1 MSILTLEFENQLWD
15 IGQIPA
21 GVDEAGRG
29 PLAGPVVAASVIL
42 SKENPID
49 GLNDSKALT
58 PQKRSLLYDI
68 ISEKSVSFAVGII
81 ENDVIDQINIL
92 QSTIKAMESS
102 ILGLTVK
109 PDLVYI
115 DGNRPTTLE
124 IRQQTIVK
132 GDTKCQSIAA
142 ASIIAKVT
150 RDRIMEK
157 LHEIYPQYGFLKH
170 KGYPTIAHYEAI
182 KMYGPSPV
190 HRLSFKGVKIN

>member
-102 ILGLTVK
+102 ILGLTIK

-170 KGYPTIAHYEAI
+170 KGYPTKAHYEAI

-190 HRLSFKGVKIN
+190 HRLSFKGVIIN

>member
-170 KGYPTIAHYEAI
+170 KGYQTKAHYEAI
-182 KMYGPSPV
+182 RMYGPSPV
-190 HRLSFKGVKIN
+190 HRLSFKGVIIN

>member
-1 MSILTLEFENQLWD
+1 LSILTLEFENQLWD

-182 KMYGPSPV
+182 RMYGPSPV
-190 HRLSFKGVKIN
+190 HRLSFKGVIIN

>member
-150 RDRIMEK
+150 RDRIMENYMRYT
-157 LHEIYPQYGFLKH
+157 HSTDF
-170 KGYPTIAHYEAI
+170 
-182 KMYGPSPV
+182 
-190 HRLSFKGVKIN
+190 

>member
-1 MSILTLEFENQLWD
+1 MSILTLDYENQLWE
-15 IGQIPA
+15 ISKIPA

-58 PQKRSLLYDI
+58 HIKRSELFDI
-68 ISEKSVSFAVGII
+68 ILEKSVSFAVGIV
-81 ENDVIDQINIL
+81 ENDIIDEINIL
-92 QSTIKAMESS
+92 QATIKAMEDS

-124 IRQQTIVK
+124 IKQQTIVK

-150 RDRIMEK
+150 RDRIMEELDK
-157 LHEIYPQYGFLKH
+157 IYPQYGFLKH
-170 KGYPTIAHYEAI
+170 KGYPTKAHYEAI
-182 KMYGPSPV
+182 NRYGPSPV
-190 HRLSFKGVKIN
+190 HRLSFRGVQTN

>member
-1 MSILTLEFENQLWD
+1 LSILTLEFENQLWD

-170 KGYPTIAHYEAI
+170 KGYPTKAHYEAI

-190 HRLSFKGVKIN
+190 HRLSFKGVIIN

>member
-15 IGQIPA
+15 NGQIPA

-170 KGYPTIAHYEAI
+170 KGYPTKAHYEAI

-190 HRLSFKGVKIN
+190 HRLSFKGVIIN

>member
-1 MSILTLEFENQLWD
+1 MPELTLDYENKLWD
-15 IGQIPA
+15 YGKIPA

-42 SKENPID
+42 SRENPVA

-58 PQKRSLLYDI
+58 PGKRSELFDI
-68 ISEKSVSFAVGII
+68 ILEKSVSFAVGIV
-81 ENDVIDQINIL
+81 ENDIIDDINIL
-92 QSTIKAMESS
+92 QATIKAMEES
-102 ILGLTVK
+102 IMGLTVK

-124 IRQQTIVK
+124 IKQQTIVK

-150 RDRIMEK
+150 RDRIMEDLDDK
-157 LHEIYPQYGFLKH
+157 YPQYGFLKH
-170 KGYPTIAHYEAI
+170 KGYPTKAHYEAI
-182 KMYGPSPV
+182 NRYGPSPA
-190 HRLSFKGVKIN
+190 HRLSFRGVRTN

>member
-58 PQKRSLLYDI
+58 PRKRSLLYDI
-68 ISEKSVSFAVGII
+68 ISEKSVSFAVGIV

-170 KGYPTIAHYEAI
+170 KGYPTKAHYEAI

-190 HRLSFKGVKIN
+190 HRLSFKGVIIN

>member
-157 LHEIYPQYGFLKH
+157 LHDIYPQYGFLKH

-190 HRLSFKGVKIN
+190 HRLSFKGVIIN

>member
-1 MSILTLEFENQLWD
+1 MSILSLEYENQLWEN
-15 IGQIPA
+15 GLIPA

-42 SKENPID
+42 SRDNPID

-58 PQKRSLLYDI
+58 PQKRSLLYSI
-68 ISEKSVSFAVGII
+68 ISEKSVSFAVGIV
-81 ENDVIDQINIL
+81 ENEEIDQINIL
-92 QSTIKAMESS
+92 QSTIKAMERS
-102 ILGLTVK
+102 ILGLKIK

-157 LHEIYPQYGFLKH
+157 LHEKYPQYGFLRH
-170 KGYPTIAHYEAI
+170 KGYPTKAHYEAI
-182 KMYGPSPV
+182 RTYGPSPV
-190 HRLSFKGVKIN
+190 HRLSFKGVTEI

>member
-42 SKENPID
+42 SRENPID

-115 DGNRPTTLE
+115 DGNRSTTLE

-170 KGYPTIAHYEAI
+170 KGYPTKAHYEAI

-190 HRLSFKGVKIN
+190 HRLSFKGVIIN

>member
-170 KGYPTIAHYEAI
+170 KGYPTKSHYEAI

-190 HRLSFKGVKIN
+190 HRLSFKGVIIN

>member
-42 SKENPID
+42 SRENPID

-124 IRQQTIVK
+124 IKQQTIVK

-170 KGYPTIAHYEAI
+170 KGYPTKAHYEAI

-190 HRLSFKGVKIN
+190 HRLSFKGVIIN

>member
-1 MSILTLEFENQLWD
+1 
-15 IGQIPA
+15 
-21 GVDEAGRG
+21 
-29 PLAGPVVAASVIL
+29 
-42 SKENPID
+42 
-49 GLNDSKALT
+49 
-58 PQKRSLLYDI
+58 
-68 ISEKSVSFAVGII
+68 
-81 ENDVIDQINIL
+81 
-92 QSTIKAMESS
+92 MESS

-124 IRQQTIVK
+124 IKQQTIVK

-170 KGYPTIAHYEAI
+170 KGYPTKAHYEAI

-190 HRLSFKGVKIN
+190 HRLSFKGVIIN

>member
-58 PQKRSLLYDI
+58 PRKRSLLYDI

-124 IRQQTIVK
+124 IKQQTIVK

-170 KGYPTIAHYEAI
+170 KGYPTKAHYEAI

-190 HRLSFKGVKIN
+190 HRLSFKGVIIN

>member
-1 MSILTLEFENQLWD
+1 MSILTLEYENQLWD
-15 IGQIPA
+15 NGLIPA

-42 SKENPID
+42 SKDNPID

-58 PQKRSLLYDI
+58 PQKRSLLYRI

-81 ENDVIDQINIL
+81 ENEEIDQINIL

-115 DGNRPTTLE
+115 DGNCPTTLE

-150 RDRIMEK
+150 RDKIMEK

-170 KGYPTIAHYEAI
+170 KGYPTKAHYEAI
-182 KMYGPSPV
+182 RMYGPSPV
-190 HRLSFKGVKIN
+190 HRLSFKGVTIN

>member
-1 MSILTLEFENQLWD
+1 MSILSLEYENQLWD
-15 IGQIPA
+15 KGLIPA

-29 PLAGPVVAASVIL
+29 PIAGPVVAASVIL
-42 SKENPID
+42 SKENPIQ

-58 PQKRSLLYDI
+58 PQKRSLLYNI
-68 ISEKSVSFAVGII
+68 ILEKSVSFSVGII

-92 QSTIKAMESS
+92 QSTIKAMERS
-102 ILGLTVK
+102 ILGLNIK

-157 LHEIYPQYGFLKH
+157 LHEKYPQYGFLKH
-170 KGYPTIAHYEAI
+170 KGYPTKAHYEAI
-182 KMYGPSPV
+182 RVYGPCPI
-190 HRLSFKGVKIN
+190 HRMSFNGVTFN

>member
-124 IRQQTIVK
+124 IKQQTIVK

-170 KGYPTIAHYEAI
+170 KGYPTKAHYEAI
-182 KMYGPSPV
+182 RMYGPSPV
-190 HRLSFKGVKIN
+190 HRLSFKGVIIN

>member
-1 MSILTLEFENQLWD
+1 MSILTLEFENRLWD
-15 IGQIPA
+15 NGQIPA

-102 ILGLTVK
+102 ILGLTIK

-170 KGYPTIAHYEAI
+170 KGYPTKAHYEAI

-190 HRLSFKGVKIN
+190 HRLSFKGVIIN

>member
-1 MSILTLEFENQLWD
+1 LSILTLEFENQLWD

>member
-1 MSILTLEFENQLWD
+1 MSSLTLDYENQLWD
-15 IGQIPA
+15 KGLIPA

-42 SKENPID
+42 SNENPID

-58 PQKRSLLYDI
+58 PRKRSLLYDI
-68 ISEKSVSFAVGII
+68 ILEKSVSFAVGII
-81 ENDVIDQINIL
+81 ENDVIDEINIL
-92 QSTIKAMESS
+92 QATIKAMESS
-102 ILGLTVK
+102 ILGLTIK

-124 IRQQTIVK
+124 IKQQTIVK

-157 LHEIYPQYGFLKH
+157 MDEIYPQYGFLKH
-170 KGYPTIAHYEAI
+170 KGYPTKAHYEAI
-182 KMYGPSPV
+182 KKYGPCPV
-190 HRLSFKGVKIN
+190 HRLSFNGVSTI

>member
-1 MSILTLEFENQLWD
+1 MSILTLEFDNQLWD

-102 ILGLTVK
+102 ILGLTIK

-190 HRLSFKGVKIN
+190 HRLSFKGVIIN

>member
-170 KGYPTIAHYEAI
+170 KGYPTKAHYEAI

>member
-1 MSILTLEFENQLWD
+1 LSILTLDYENQLWD
-15 IGQIPA
+15 NGLIPA

-115 DGNRPTTLE
+115 DGNQPTTLE

-182 KMYGPSPV
+182 RMYGPSPV
-190 HRLSFKGVKIN
+190 HRLSFRGVIKN